1 MPYRTVNFTDAQDAE
16 IKDIQ
21 AKNPLVSEATVIRM
35 AVQTGLPLVR
45 KNLEA
50 IHGRPADTTP
60 EA

>member
-21 AKNPLVSEATVIRM
+21 AKNPLVSEAVIIRM

-50 IHGRPADTTP
+50 IHARPADTTT